1 MPRWIY
7 NRPPEKC
14 QPTELRFAQL
24 LNAELPDDWIVRWGY
39 WYEDDHGTLRE
50 GDFLVLG
57 PAGGLMV
64 FEVKSSVPQP
74 VAGGTRWDTADGD
87 NPVTQLL
94 AQHSGV
100 IRSLKQA
107 AANRMAPW
115 VQKALVFPLVEI
127 APNISEHRSIPRELI
142 VAGNDLRDFG
152 RVWRRLF
159 PEQRPVMKEQRE
171 VFLQAFGEGIA
182 PRNVQAFIS
191 ETDTLLLRQATANY
205 HLLDM
210 LAGNRQLMFEGGV
223 GTGKSWHA
231 LEQARR
237 LAEDTG
243 GPSGRHVLVMAYNL
257 ALSQR
262 LRVLA
267 ARMKLQ
273 RGRITVESSE
283 TLAAGILQACG
294 ITHQPPASR
303 GEIQRYYDEELPLLT
318 LEALRSEKDKLH
330 GVIGQYDALI
340 VDEAQDHD
348 TSLGTSSDPSGDCGW
363 WSIYTALLKEGWNA
377 PITVFGDIA
386 QRPPFRTASRFSLDD
401 LRARLAQHAHVRL
414 ERALRYTR
422 PVFQF
427 LRSLEADGTREL
439 VTGLKSTGPI
449 MDGPDVVQRRG
460 GAEEL
465 PRLVEEV
472 LGEWETSG
480 LCPPSKVLILYERSS
495 IDRSALAGLE
505 KLRGHPLK
513 PYLEIVDQPN
523 HRSIGH
529 SSVHKAKGLDSLA
542 VILAGLRPFSEL
554 TSPQDRYTYFM
565 GASRAR
571 QLLACVDGL
580 QSHGLSQG

>member
-24 LNAELPDDWIVRWGY
+24 LNAELPDDWVVRWGY
-39 WYEDDHGTLRE
+39 WYEDSQGTLRE

-57 PAGGLMV
+57 PTGGLMV

-74 VAGGTRWDTADGD
+74 VAGGMRWDTGDGD

-100 IRSLKQA
+100 IHLLTQA
-107 AANRMAPW
+107 AAGRKAPW
-115 VQKALVFPLVEI
+115 VQKAFVFPLVEI
-127 APNISEHRSIPRELI
+127 APNISEHRSIPRDLI
-142 VAGNDLRDFG
+142 VAGNDLREFG

-159 PEQRPVMKEQRE
+159 PEPRPVMKEQRE
-171 VFLQAFGEGIA
+171 VFLEAFGEGIA

-205 HLLDM
+205 DLLDM
-210 LAGNRQLMFEGGV
+210 LAGNRQLIFEGGV

-237 LAEDTG
+237 LAENCG
-243 GPSGRHVLVMAYNL
+243 GDSGRDVLVMGYNL
-257 ALSQR
+257 ALCQR

-267 ARMKLQ
+267 GRMKLQ

-294 ITHQPPASR
+294 IAHQPPASR
-303 GEIQRYYDEELPLLT
+303 GELQRYYDQELPLLA
-318 LEALRSEKDKLH
+318 LEALRTEQDKLQ
-330 GVIGQYDALI
+330 GLIGQYDALI

-348 TSLGTSSDPSGDCGW
+348 TRLGTGSGVSGDCGW
-363 WSIYTALLKEGWNA
+363 WSIYSALLKDGWNA

-386 QRPPFRTASRFSLDD
+386 QRPPFRAMSRFSLDD
-401 LRARLAQHAHVRL
+401 LRARLTQHAHVRM

-439 VTGLKSTGPI
+439 VTGVRSTGPL

-460 GAEEL
+460 TAEEL

-472 LGEWETSG
+472 LSGWETSG

-495 IDRSALAGLE
+495 IERSALAGIE
-505 KLRGHPLK
+505 KLRDHPLK
-513 PYLEIVDQPN
+513 PYLDLVDQPN
-523 HRSIGH
+523 PRCIGH

-542 VILAGLRPFSEL
+542 VILVGLRPFVEL

-571 QLLACVDGL
+571 QLLACVDGI
-580 QSHGLSQG
+580 QAPGSGQA